1 MMEKTKINSTHS
13 ARNAIVYVRQSTPG
27 QLERNRESTDR
38 QYKLVERALELGWR
52 RDQIIVIDE
61 DLGRTGSGAVERSG
75 FEKMASDVALGRI
88 GIILGLEVSRL
99 ARNNSDWYR
108 LLDLAAMTDTL
119 IADAEGIY
127 HPGVFNDRLLLGL
140 KGTMSEAELHV
151 IRARM
156 IGGIRNKAA
165 RGELRCPIPV
175 GYVWADDEDAMKMHQ
190 NEAVTTAIR
199 NVFARFAE
207 MGSVRQ
213 VWRWFRDQGLPFP
226 IQSRKGG
233 EMCFVQPKYW
243 QIHEVLSNPVY
254 AGAYAFGKSRS
265 QRCVDSAGRIT
276 QRVRNLPKEEWQVF
290 IRDHHE
296 GFIDWQTYESNQARM
311 RSNSQARPHDVGGA
325 VREGTALLQGLATCG
340 RCGRRLNVHYQGRRA
355 SPGYRCPGTILI
367 DGKGTWC
374 LSVGGRQI
382 DEAVVSTFLA
392 AITPAGVEAA
402 VMAEASLESD
412 HDAAVA
418 QWRLEV
424 ERARYE
430 AQRAERRHRSVEPE
444 NRLVARG
451 LEAEWEK
458 CLRALSVAE
467 VELALREKERPRKL
481 TIEEKEKLRALS
493 ADLGRVWSAS
503 TTTDRDRKELL
514 RTLLEEVNIKKIEP
528 QAQNALLTLRWKG
541 GAITEFE
548 LELKRR
554 FVPALR
560 TEEETIELVRRL
572 AQHYPDPM
580 IAGIPNRQGRRTAT
594 GDRFTGHRIHG
605 LRTYWKI
612 PKYEPEAKSS
622 EDDLVTIDRAA
633 EMLGIG
639 TSTLH
644 RYLMDGFVAGEQLT
658 AGSPWRI
665 RMTDELRA
673 RFSDGEVSG
682 YVSMKKAIWL
692 LGVTRQTI
700 MQRIKRGDLEAIC
713 TRHGKRKELRI
724 KIPADAL
731 SQSQQLKLFQR
742 KG

>member
-1 MMEKTKINSTHS
+1 M
-13 ARNAIVYVRQSTPG
+13 YVRQSTPG

-38 QYKLVERALELGWR
+38 QYKLVERATELGWR
-52 RDQIIVIDE
+52 REQIIVIDE
-61 DLGRTGSGAVERSG
+61 DLGCTGSGAIERSG
-75 FEKMASDVALGRI
+75 FERIASDVALGRI

-108 LLDLAAMTDTL
+108 LLDLAGMTDTL
-119 IADAEGIY
+119 IADAEGVY

-156 IGGIRNKAA
+156 IGGIQNKAA

-175 GYVWADDEDAMKMHQ
+175 GYIWADDENRMKIHP
-190 NEAVTTAIR
+190 NEAVTAAIR
-199 NVFARFAE
+199 NVFERFAE

-213 VWRWFRDQGLPFP
+213 VWRWFRDQELPFP

-233 EMCFVQPKYW
+233 ELCFVQPKYW
-243 QIHEVLSNPVY
+243 QIHQVLTNPVY

-265 QRCVDSAGRIT
+265 QRRVDSAGRIT
-276 QRVRNLPKEEWQVF
+276 QHVRNLPKEEWHVF

-296 GFIDWQTYESNQARM
+296 GFIDWQTHESIQSRM
-311 RSNSQARPHDVGGA
+311 RNNCQARPHDVGGA
-325 VREGTALLQGLATCG
+325 VREGTALLQGIATCG
-340 RCGRRLNVHYQGRRA
+340 RCGRRLNVNYQGRSA
-355 SPGYRCPGTILI
+355 SPGYRCPGTVLI

-382 DEAVVSTFLA
+382 DEAVVKTFLA

-402 VMAEASLESD
+402 VVAQGNLESD
-412 HDAAVA
+412 QDASIA

-430 AQRAERRHRSVEPE
+430 AQRAERRYRAVEPE

-467 VELALREKERPRKL
+467 TELAHREKERPREL
-481 TIEEKEKLRALS
+481 SSEEKERLRTLS
-493 ADLGRVWSAS
+493 TDLEKVWSAS

-514 RTLLEEVNIKKIEP
+514 RALLEEVNIKKTEP
-528 QAQNALLTLRWKG
+528 QAQKALLTLRWKG
-541 GAITEFE
+541 GAIIE
-548 LELKRR
+548 LEIGLKRR
-554 FVPALR
+554 YVPPLR
-560 TEEETIELVRRL
+560 TDEGTIELVRRL
-572 AQHYPDPM
+572 AQFYPDPM
-580 IAGIPNRQGRRTAT
+580 IAGILNRQGRRTAT

-605 LRTYWKI
+605 LRTYWKV
-612 PKYEPEAKSS
+612 PKYEPKPQSN
-622 EDDLVTIDRAA
+622 EDELVTIDRAA

-644 RYLMDGFVAGEQLT
+644 RYLVDGFVPGEQLT

-665 RMTDELRA
+665 RMTEDLRA
-673 RFSDGEVSG
+673 RFSAVERSG
-682 YVSMKKAIWL
+682 YVSMKKAIFL

-700 MQRIKRGDLEAIC
+700 MQRIKCGELEAIS
-713 TRHGKRKELRI
+713 TKHGKRKELRV
-724 KIPADAL
+724 KISDKEL
-731 SQSQQLKLFQR
+731 SRNNQLKII
-742 KG
+742 